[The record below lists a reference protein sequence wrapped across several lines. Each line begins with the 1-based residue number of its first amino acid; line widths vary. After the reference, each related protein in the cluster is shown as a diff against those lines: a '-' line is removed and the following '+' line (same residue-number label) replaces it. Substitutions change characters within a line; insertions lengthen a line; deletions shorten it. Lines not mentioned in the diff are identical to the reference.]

1 MKIASRARIPG
12 RARRRG
18 AWRNGAGVCGGFCC
32 RRSSGQDL
40 ERTGA
45 GEPGAGENDRSAV
58 GAGLSP
64 ALELQP
70 LDPLAMTIARLEWRS
85 SRHDSGPGPAEEKDK
100 KLKAGSGSDATCR

>member
-1 MKIASRARIPG
+1 MAQR
-12 RARRRG
+12 
-18 AWRNGAGVCGGFCC
+18 CGGV
-32 RRSSGQDL
+32 RRLPLPTVVRPGPR
-40 ERTGA
+40 ENRTGA

-100 KLKAGSGSDATCR
+100 KLKAGSGSDATYR